1 MSNETRI
8 KLENVSMIAVYVLAL
23 SFFIYGKIMLYT
35 NPVPEQLP
43 DYSLYP
49 FYLIPIMY
57 IWNYLKAAW
66 FSISLAFLLS
76 GIIQEILPQNVIEK
90 YLKKDKIRNYFIAAA
105 LAPLFITC
113 SCSVIPIYV
122 GIVAAGASL
131 GVAMTF
137 FLMAPAA
144 NLITILLTGEYI
156 GWDLG
161 IWRLIFSLIAAVI
174 CGIIFDKTKIAR
186 KLEEQISPMKVGR
199 ANRMQLKLPLNDRL
213 KNMYRFSFQVFKKIF
228 PLLLLGLLIV
238 SYIAAYLPDNWIESY
253 FTGFFGIVIA
263 AVLGGPLYTPTLVE
277 IVLTREFINK
287 GMTRDVA
294 LSFMMGQ
301 PYDIVSMVPNS
312 KYFKWQGV
320 LLYTVIF
327 FLFSIIS
334 GVLYGL
340 VYGLYL

>member
-1 MSNETRI
+1 M
-8 KLENVSMIAVYVLAL
+8 LVL
-23 SFFIYGKIMLYT
+23 
-35 NPVPEQLP
+35 NPVPDQLP

-49 FYLIPIMY
+49 IYLIPIMY

-66 FSISLAFLLS
+66 SSLLLAFLLS
-76 GIIQEILPQNVIEK
+76 GIIQEILPQNFIEK
-90 YLKKDKIRNYFIAAA
+90 YLKKDKMRNYFIAAS

-113 SCSVIPIYV
+113 SCSVIPIYI

-144 NLITILLTGEYI
+144 NFITILLTGEYI

-161 IWRLIFSLIAAVI
+161 LWRLLFSLIAAVI
-174 CGIIFDKTKIAR
+174 CGILFDKTKIAR
-186 KLEEQISPMKVGR
+186 ELEEKIAPTQVGR
-199 ANRMQLKLPLNDRL
+199 AKRMQLKLPLNDRL
-213 KNMYRFSFQVFKKIF
+213 KNMFRFSFQLFKKIF
-228 PLLLLGLLIV
+228 PLLLLGLFIV
-238 SYIAAYLPDNWIESY
+238 SYIAAFLPDEWIELY
-253 FTGFFGIVIA
+253 FTGLIGVIIA

-277 IVLTREFINK
+277 IILTQELLNK
-287 GMTRDVA
+287 GMSRDVA

-312 KYFKWQGV
+312 KYFKWKGV

-327 FLFSIIS
+327 FIFSIIS

-340 VYGLYL
+340 IYGLYQ